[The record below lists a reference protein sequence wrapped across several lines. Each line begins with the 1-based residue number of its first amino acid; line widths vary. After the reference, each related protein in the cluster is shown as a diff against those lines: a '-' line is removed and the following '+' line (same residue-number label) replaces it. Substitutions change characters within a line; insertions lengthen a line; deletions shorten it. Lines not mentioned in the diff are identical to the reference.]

1 MSKLQDIRELAQEHA
16 TLVSSSPR
24 DWMGYMDTA
33 ARLYRYPFTDQFH
46 AQHPQATACASLE
59 LWNEK
64 MFRWVNRGARG
75 IALLDENGHNTR
87 LRYVFDI
94 SDTHMVA
101 GGRSPYLWQMQ
112 EHQQEEI
119 LTHLAE
125 AYGLEEKDTG
135 TLSDALM
142 AVARE
147 MVADSLEEYL
157 DGLKY
162 AAEGTYL
169 EDLDEVTIRSDFR
182 QLATDSVY
190 YMLSRRCG
198 LEPMELLEEEDFMH
212 ITDYNRL
219 SVLTFLGNAASQIS
233 ESVLIDIGRTV
244 HKISLEEA
252 RKEVEISNERN
263 YNNFNTLMRENKNKG
278 VENNKEENIENEGG
292 TDYGTDIS
300 SQGGLPV
307 SEPDRRGGRS
317 DNREIRDAS
326 EDIPEGTQ
334 EQPVSEPVP
343 DRKAEQPSGR
353 DREGSTGEDGQ
364 PDGETAEE
372 PSGTGQGSRPDGL
385 DSTHERTDG
394 NSGREHLDGIGIQLV
409 EDTREDGLSKA
420 EEEIASALSLP
431 KYPTANEQRRQIEER
446 AAALYAGEIPI
457 PEQVVDEILRT
468 GGNRKASQLRII
480 YNFMSEQTPEEY
492 TEFVKRE
499 YRKGGKGFQI
509 DGNEYSVWFDETG
522 MQIAVGHTVTDH
534 ILDKAFLSW
543 EDVSGRIHQLLDQGE
558 YAPQSVLDAARSNA
572 VKEHAQALAYMK
584 GDMAEGVAEIVF
596 DEEDLP
602 HLRSIYPEITDYLE
616 EKLEDP
622 QWLSELNERLDALAE
637 AYEENHSIMR
647 FHHYNPINISKQFQK
662 FADEVIPY
670 QVRDGFAWKEH
681 PMFIT
686 QDEIDAYL
694 AGGGAYS
701 QGRLRTYSFYLLH
714 EDERSR
720 TGFIKEQYGIG
731 GSSHALSGADDS
743 HANYDGKGLFLA
755 RGAYGNP
762 YTSILLSWNKV
773 ANRVAY
779 LIKNDQFLQAEDY
792 ARMPEYERE
801 QMANK
806 VLRFYDRLPEEIDRP
821 FTDDFFWEK
830 PGKEMEAVLENPE
843 QTEELLQK
851 MDAALAALPLDF
863 EAYGTNYQQKTEL
876 LSELHQYAEGTY
888 TIFPTPE
895 AEPSFVESSG
905 HQMTMFDF
913 LDTKAVT
920 EPTVVDMSD
929 VEEIEEEEVTAKES
943 ISESQEQEIIETSEG
958 QEQKEPEEEVTAKTA
973 KELAESWDEG
983 VFAYQGYHFE
993 AVGVLPEGLEGKDL
1007 VAQTRSNTELH
1018 LSTYHTEDFPKYSYD
1033 EFYAVSN
1040 APTAD
1045 VFRCLET
1052 GRNYIPGENELFG
1065 YEGEFQ
1071 PYLKPE
1077 QEKAVIEPH
1086 NFRIQDNDLGAG
1098 GPKVKYK
1105 ANMEAIHLLQTLEKE
1120 ERLATPEEQEIL
1132 SRYVGWGGIPQAF
1145 EENNS
1150 SWTNEYLELKNTL
1163 SPEEYSAARA
1173 STLNAFY
1180 TSPTVI
1186 RSMYEALE
1194 NIGLKQGNILEPSC
1208 GVGNFMGL
1216 IPESMNKAKM
1226 YGVELDPV
1234 SGRIA
1239 RQLYQKNKIAIQ
1251 GFEETDYPDSFFD
1264 CVIGNVPF
1272 GAYQVSDRRY
1282 DRHHFL
1288 IHDYFIAKSL
1298 DLVRPGGVVAVVT
1311 SSGTMDKQNPAV
1323 RQYFAN
1329 RAELLGAIRLPN
1341 NAFQR
1346 NANTGVVS
1354 DILFFQK
1361 RDRASIE
1368 EPDWIHL
1375 KETAEGYSVNAYFAD
1390 HPEMVLGEFT
1400 TESTQYG
1407 KQEVTVRPKEGITLE
1422 EQLKEAVKH
1431 IHGTITELELSD
1443 TELEE
1448 DVVSI
1453 PADPEVKNF
1462 SYTVVNDEV
1471 YYRENSVM
1479 NWMDLP
1485 AMTAERVKG
1494 MVKIRDVTNEL
1505 IQCQMEEGSDEQIT
1519 KLQGKLNEEYDTFTA
1534 KYGLLSSNANKRAFS
1549 QDSSYCLLTSLE
1561 FLDDKGEL
1569 KRKAD
1574 IFTKRTIRRAET
1586 VTSVDTASEAL
1597 AVSIGERAGV
1607 DLSYMAQLS
1616 GKTEEELTEELAGI
1630 IFKNPISEKWEPSDE
1645 YLSGNVREKLQ
1656 IAKQFAEDHP
1666 EYQVN
1671 VQYLEQVQPKDLDAS
1686 EIEARLGATWISENY
1701 ITQFMA
1707 ETFHTPRYYVGSKV
1721 KVQYAEVTGQWNVM
1735 GKNVDSY
1742 GNALVTSTYGT
1753 QRANAYRLLEDALNL
1768 RDTKIYDTVQ
1778 DADGEHRELN
1788 RKETMLAQQ
1797 KQELIKE
1804 EFKEW
1809 IFKDLHRREDLCK
1822 IYNERFNS
1830 IRPREYD
1837 GSHIQFVGMNP
1848 EITLMPHQKNA
1859 VAHVLYGN
1867 NTLLAHCVGAG
1878 KTFQMIAA
1886 GMESKRLG
1894 LSQKNLYVVPN
1905 HLTEQ
1910 WGSDFLRLYPGAN
1923 ILVATKKD
1931 FEPANRKR
1939 FCSRIATGDYDAVI
1953 IGHTQFEKIPLSR
1966 ERQIA
1971 MLEDQIADITFSIEE
1986 AAHQAGQNYTVK
1998 QLEKTKKSLQ
2008 AKMKKLNDQ
2017 TRKDDVVTFEQLG
2030 VDRLFVDE
2038 SHSFKNLFLY
2048 TKMRNVAGISQ
2059 TDAQKSSDMF
2069 MKCRYMDEL
2078 TGGRGITFAT
2088 GTPVSNSMT
2097 ELYTIMRYL
2106 QYNTLMRMG
2115 MGHFD
2120 SWAATFGET
2129 VTAIELSPEGTG
2141 YRAKTRFARF
2151 FNLPELISI
2160 FKEAADI
2167 QTSDMLNLP
2176 VPEAEFINE
2185 VLKPSEEQ
2193 QEMVSAFSERAESV
2207 RGGLVNPTEDNMLKI
2222 TNDGRK
2228 CALDQRLLNEL
2239 LPDAEKSKVNTCVE
2253 NAFQVWDEGK
2263 TDRTTQLI
2271 FCDLSTPKGDGTF
2284 NVYDDVR
2291 NKLVARG
2298 IPKEEIAFIH
2308 EYNTEAKKAELFTK
2322 VRAGQVRILMGSTP
2336 KLGAG
2341 TNVQDRLIALHH
2353 LDCPWKPSDLEQ
2365 QEGRILRQG
2374 NQNDKVKIFRYV
2386 TENTFDAY
2394 MWQILENK
2402 QKFISQIMTSKSPVR
2417 ACEDVDDT
2425 ALSYAEIKALAT
2437 GNPYIKE
2444 KMDLDVQV
2452 SKLKL
2457 LKANH
2462 TSQIYRLESDIAK
2475 KFPVQIS
2482 ALKERIAGMQIDSQ
2496 VVKSVDLQDND
2507 TFAMTVGNVLYEDKK
2522 EAGEALIAAC
2532 AGLKTVSTGGKVGE
2546 YHGFTL
2552 SASYNMFSNAFELTV
2567 KGKCSYKLEIG
2578 KDPVGNMQRIHNTL
2592 SSIDRKLT
2600 ESEQKLETVQQQL
2613 ATAQEEVKKPFPKE
2627 AELNEKMER
2636 LSELNALLNM
2646 DEKGNETIMADED
2659 IGREGSSTDSRDAV
2673 EEKELPETADR
2684 IHKPS
2689 ILERLKQEKAQQNA
2703 PQQPTVQKSAK
2714 KKHEQEL

>member
-1 MSKLQDIRELAQEHA
+1 MSKLQDIRNLIQEHA
-16 TLVSSSPR
+16 VSVSSSPG
-24 DWMGYMDTA
+24 DWMDYMDTA
-33 ARLYRYPFTDQFH
+33 SRLYRYSFSDQLLIH
-46 AQHPQATACASLE
+46 AQRPDATACASLE

-64 MFRWVNRGARG
+64 MLRWVNRGARG
-75 IALLDENGHNTR
+75 IALFDETWQNTK

-112 EHQQEEI
+112 EHQREEI
-119 LTHLAE
+119 RTHLAE
-125 AYGLEEKDTG
+125 VYALEEKDAA
-135 TLSDALM
+135 TLQDALM
-142 AVARE
+142 AVVRE
-147 MVADSLEEYL
+147 MVNDNLEEYL
-157 DGLKY
+157 DGLEY
-162 AAEGTYL
+162 AVEGTYL

-190 YMLSRRCG
+190 YLLSRRCG
-198 LEPMELLEEEDFMH
+198 LDPMELLEEEDFMH
-212 ITDYNRL
+212 ITDYNHL
-219 SVLTFLGNAASQIS
+219 SVLTFLGNAASQLS
-233 ESVLIDIGRTV
+233 ESILIDIGKTV

-252 RKEVEISNERN
+252 RKEVENSNERN
-263 YNNFNTLMRENKNKG
+263 YNNFTTLMYETKSWDAETK
-278 VENNKEENIENEGG
+278 KEENIENEGG

-300 SQGGLPV
+300 SQGRLPV
-307 SEPDRRGGRS
+307 SESDRRRGRS
-317 DNREIRDAS
+317 DDREIRDAA
-326 EDIPEGTQ
+326 EDISEGTQ
-334 EQPVSEPVP
+334 EQPLSEPVP
-343 DRKAEQPSGR
+343 DREAEQPSGT
-353 DREGSTGEDGQ
+353 DRESSTGENGQ
-364 PDGETAEE
+364 PDGEITGEE
-372 PSGTGQGSRPDGL
+372 SGTGQGSRSDGM

-431 KYPTANEQRRQIEER
+431 EYPTANEQRRQIEER

-457 PEQVVDEILRT
+457 PEEVVDEILRT

-602 HLRSIYPEITDYLE
+602 HLRSIYPKITDYLE
-616 EKLEDP
+616 EKLEDS

-647 FHHYNPINISKQFQK
+647 FHHYNPVNISKQFQK

-670 QVRDGFAWKEH
+670 QARDGFAWKEH

-686 QDEIDAYL
+686 QDEIDAFL

-701 QGRLRTYSFYLLH
+701 QGRIRTYSFYLLH
-714 EDERSR
+714 EDERAR

-731 GSSHALSGADDS
+731 GSSHALFGADDS

-830 PGKEMEAVLENPE
+830 PGKEMVAVLENPE

-895 AEPSFVESSG
+895 VEPSFVEPSG

-929 VEEIEEEEVTAKES
+929 VEKIEEEEVTAKED
-943 ISESQEQEIIETSEG
+943 IPESQEQE
-958 QEQKEPEEEVTAKTA
+958 
-973 KELAESWDEG
+973 
-983 VFAYQGYHFE
+983 
-993 AVGVLPEGLEGKDL
+993 
-1007 VAQTRSNTELH
+1007 
-1018 LSTYHTEDFPKYSYD
+1018 
-1033 EFYAVSN
+1033 
-1040 APTAD
+1040 
-1045 VFRCLET
+1045 
-1052 GRNYIPGENELFG
+1052 
-1065 YEGEFQ
+1065 
-1071 PYLKPE
+1071 
-1077 QEKAVIEPH
+1077 KAVLEPH

-1098 GPKVKYK
+1098 GPKAKYK

-1145 EENNS
+1145 EESNS
-1150 SWTNEYLELKNTL
+1150 SWADEYLELKNTL
-1163 SPEEYSAARA
+1163 SPEEYRAARA

-1180 TSPTVI
+1180 TSPIVI

-1194 NIGLKQGNILEPSC
+1194 NMGLKQGNILEPSC

-1216 IPESMNKAKM
+1216 IPESMSKTNM

-1239 RQLYQKNKIAIQ
+1239 KQLYQKNKIAVQ
-1251 GFEETDYPDSFFD
+1251 GFEETSYPDSFFD

-1282 DRHHFL
+1282 DRHHFM

-1323 RQYFAN
+1323 RQYIAN

-1346 NANTGVVS
+1346 NANTSVVS

-1368 EPDWIHL
+1368 EPEWLNL
-1375 KETAEGYSVNAYFAD
+1375 KEIPEGYSVNAYFAE
-1390 HPEMVLGEFT
+1390 HPEMVLGDFT

-1407 KQEVTVRPKEGITLE
+1407 KQEVTVKPKEGITLE
-1422 EQLKEAVKH
+1422 EQLKEAIRN

-1462 SYTVVNDEV
+1462 SFTVVNDEV

-1479 NWMDLP
+1479 NRMELP

-1505 IQCQMEEGSDEQIT
+1505 IQCQMEEGSAEQIT
-1519 KLQGKLNEEYDTFTA
+1519 KLQEKLNEEYDAFTA
-1534 KYGLLSSNANKRAFS
+1534 KYGLISSNANKRAFS

-1616 GKTEEELTEELAGI
+1616 GKTEEELTEELAGV
-1630 IFKNPISEKWEPSDE
+1630 IFKNPIGEKWEPSDE

-1656 IAKQFAEDHP
+1656 IAKQFAEDHS

-1686 EIEARLGATWISENY
+1686 EIEARLGATWISEDY
-1701 ITQFMA
+1701 ITRFMA

-1778 DADGEHRELN
+1778 DAEGEHRELN

-1923 ILVATKKD
+1923 ILVAMKKD

-1953 IGHTQFEKIPLSR
+1953 IGHTQFEKIPLSK

-1986 AAHQAGQNYTVK
+1986 AAHQAGQNYTIK

-2008 AKMKKLNDQ
+2008 ARMKKLNDQ

-2106 QYNTLMRMG
+2106 QYDTLMRMG

-2176 VPEAEFINE
+2176 VPEVEFINE

-2193 QEMVSAFSERAESV
+2193 QEMVSAFSERAEDV
-2207 RGGLVNPTEDNMLKI
+2207 RAGLVNPTEDNMLKI

-2253 NAFQVWDEGK
+2253 NAFQVWEEGK
-2263 TDRTTQLI
+2263 ADRTTQLI

-2291 NKLVARG
+2291 NKLTEKG

-2308 EYNTEAKKAELFTK
+2308 EYNTEAKKAELFAK

-2475 KFPVQIS
+2475 NFPVQIS

-2507 TFAMTVGNVLYEDKK
+2507 TFVMTVGNVLYEDKK

-2659 IGREGSSTDSRDAV
+2659 IGREGSSTDSRDTA

-2689 ILERLKQEKAQQNA
+2689 ILERLKQEKAQQNTA
-2703 PQQPTVQKSAK
+2703 ERPPVQKAAK